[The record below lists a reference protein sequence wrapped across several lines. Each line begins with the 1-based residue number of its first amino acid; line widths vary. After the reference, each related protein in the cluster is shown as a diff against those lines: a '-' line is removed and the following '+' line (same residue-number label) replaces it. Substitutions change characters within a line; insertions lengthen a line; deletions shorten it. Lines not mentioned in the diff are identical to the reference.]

1 MKKLSLLALFVFAI
15 IAVNAQQ
22 DLYLKIN
29 HKLGSSNF
37 SFNQTTSN
45 NLSNSFNF
53 DRLEYYIAE
62 ITLRYDG
69 GQDTTLDSY
78 ILVDAGTTTNQL
90 LGTFNITN
98 LESISF
104 GVGVNTPYNNDD
116 PNLWP
121 SNHPLAPKS
130 PSMHWGWAAGYR
142 FAAVEGKTGSNM
154 NSIWQIHALGNRNYK
169 LQTIPTSGLT
179 SGNTTTIELNA
190 DYAQAM
196 NNITVNGNL
205 ITHGEISESVT
216 LLNNFTNGVFTIG
229 TVGIKENKLVDFNI
243 SPNPSDKDVVLQFED
258 NQNGNE
264 LILTSLNGQ
273 IISKEIISSG
283 NKVALSIAAKGT
295 YLANIYKNGSLIGSE
310 KVIIK

>member
-1 MKKLSLLALFVFAI
+1 MKNLSLLTLLVVSI
-15 IAVNAQQ
+15 LTVNAQQ
-22 DLYLKIN
+22 DVYLKIN

-37 SFNQTTSN
+37 AFNQTTTN

-69 GQDTTLDSY
+69 GQDTTLDTY
-78 ILVDAGTTTNQL
+78 ILVDAGSTTNQL
-90 LGTFNITN
+90 LGTFSITS

-121 SNHPLAPKS
+121 TNHPLAPKS

-142 FAAVEGKTGSNM
+142 FAAFEGKTGTSM
-154 NSIWQIHALGNRNYK
+154 NSVWQIHALGNRNYN

-190 DYAQAM
+190 DYAKAM

-205 ITHGEISESVT
+205 ITHGEIAESVT
-216 LLNNFTNGVFTIG
+216 LLNNFTNGVFSIG
-229 TVGIKENKLVDFNI
+229 TVGLNENQLVNFSV
-243 SPNPSDKDVVLQFED
+243 SPNPSSKDILIQFED

-264 LILTSLNGQ
+264 LIITSLNGQ
-273 IISKEIISSG
+273 VVSKEIITSG
-283 NKVALSIAAKGT
+283 NQVTLSISTKGT
-295 YLANIYKNGSLIGSE
+295 YLANIYQKGNLIGSQ

>member
-1 MKKLSLLALFVFAI
+1 MKKLSILTLLAVTFFA
-15 IAVNAQQ
+15 ATAQQ
-22 DLYLKIN
+22 DVYLKIN
-29 HKLGSSNF
+29 HKLGAANF
-37 SFNQTTSN
+37 SFNQTTTN

-69 GQDTTLDSY
+69 GQDTTLDTY

-90 LGTFNITN
+90 LGTFNITS

-121 SNHPLAPKS
+121 ANHPLAPKS

-154 NSIWQIHALGNRNYK
+154 TNIWQIHALGNRNYTI
-169 LQTIPTSGLT
+169 QTIPTTGLT
-179 SGNTTTIELNA
+179 SGNNTTIELDA
-190 DYAQAM
+190 DYTQAM
-196 NNITVNGNL
+196 KNITVNGNL
-205 ITHGEISESVT
+205 ITHGEIAESVT
-216 LLNNFTNGVFTIG
+216 LLNNFANGVFTNG
-229 TVGIKENKLVDFNI
+229 PVGIRENKLMNFAV
-243 SPNPSDKDVVLQFED
+243 SPNPSPKDVLIQFEE

-273 IISKEIISSG
+273 VISREIITSG
-283 NKVALSIAAKGT
+283 NQVNLSIGTKGT
-295 YLANIYKNGSLIGSE
+295 YLANIYKEGNLIGSQ

>member
-1 MKKLSLLALFVFAI
+1 MKNLSLLTLLVVSI
-15 IAVNAQQ
+15 LTVNAQQ
-22 DLYLKIN
+22 DVYLKIN

-37 SFNQTTSN
+37 AFNQTTTN

-69 GQDTTLDSY
+69 GQDTTLDTY
-78 ILVDAGTTTNQL
+78 ILVDAGSTTNQL
-90 LGTFNITN
+90 LGTFSITS

-121 SNHPLAPKS
+121 TNHPLAPKS

-142 FAAVEGKTGSNM
+142 FAAFEGKTGTSM
-154 NSIWQIHALGNRNYK
+154 NSVWQIHALGNRNYN

-190 DYAQAM
+190 DYAKAM

-205 ITHGEISESVT
+205 ITHGEIAESVT
-216 LLNNFTNGVFTIG
+216 LLNNFTNGVFSIG
-229 TVGIKENKLVDFNI
+229 TVGLKENQLVNFSV
-243 SPNPSDKDVVLQFED
+243 SPNPSSKDILIQFED

-264 LILTSLNGQ
+264 LIITSLNGQ
-273 IISKEIISSG
+273 VVSKEIITSG
-283 NKVALSIAAKGT
+283 NQVTLSISTKGT
-295 YLANIYKNGSLIGSE
+295 YLANIYQKGNLIGSQ

>member
-1 MKKLSLLALFVFAI
+1 MKKLSILTLLVATMFVAT
-15 IAVNAQQ
+15 AQQ
-22 DLYLKIN
+22 DVYLKIN

-37 SFNQTTSN
+37 AFNQTTTN

-69 GQDTTLDSY
+69 GQDTTLDTY

-90 LGTFNITN
+90 LGTFNFTN

-121 SNHPLAPKS
+121 AGHPLAPKS

-142 FAAVEGKTGSNM
+142 FAALEGKTGSNM
-154 NSIWQIHALGNRNYK
+154 TSIWQIHALGNRNYTI
-169 LQTIPTSGLT
+169 QTIPTTGLT
-179 SGNTTTIELNA
+179 MGNKTTIELNA
-190 DYAQAM
+190 DYAKALD
-196 NNITVNGNL
+196 NITVNGNL
-205 ITHGEISESVT
+205 ITHGEIAESVT
-216 LLNNFTNGVFTIG
+216 LLNNFANGVFTIG
-229 TVGIKENKLVDFNI
+229 TVGIKENKMMDFSI
-243 SPNPSDKDVVLQFED
+243 SPNPSRKDVILQFEN

-264 LILTSLNGQ
+264 LIITALSGQ
-273 IISKEIISSG
+273 VISREIITSG
-283 NKVALSIAAKGT
+283 NQVNLSISTKGT
-295 YLANIYKNGSLIGSE
+295 YLANIYKEGSLIGSE